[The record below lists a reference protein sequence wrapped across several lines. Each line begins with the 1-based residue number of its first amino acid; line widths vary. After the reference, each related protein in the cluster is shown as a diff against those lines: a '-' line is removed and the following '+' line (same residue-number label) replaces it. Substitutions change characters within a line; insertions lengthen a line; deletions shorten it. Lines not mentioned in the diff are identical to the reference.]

1 MNKSN
6 LESFYAIADI
16 AATQWFQRKC
26 SYFNSDKTKSWDE
39 AATRRL
45 TDKKAM
51 TFRAPNFN
59 HPRGYLKF
67 LTTIANV
74 EGGLHR
80 RTLCELFNITSISLM
95 TNTLRY
101 AGLIQLD
108 TIRTHKF
115 TITPFG
121 RAYIALAYR
130 ARPELELLAQAKE
143 LKRCVNS

>member
-16 AATQWFQRKC
+16 AATQWYQRKI
-26 SYFNSDKTKSWDE
+26 SYFTKTRSWAE
-39 AATRRL
+39 SSARRL

-51 TFRAPNFN
+51 TFRVPNFN
-59 HPRGYLKF
+59 HPRGYFKF

-80 RTLCELFNITSISLM
+80 RTLCELFNITSVSLM
-95 TNTLRY
+95 TGTLQY
-101 AGLIQLD
+101 AGLIHLD
-108 TIRTHKF
+108 TVHTHKF

-121 RAYIALAYR
+121 RAYIALAER
-130 ARPELELLAQAKE
+130 ARPELEILAAAKE
-143 LKRCVNS
+143 LKKLA